1 MVRKATAMRVRDSL
15 GRLLDE
21 VYYRGD
27 GVVSERAGR
36 AMAVLVPVERYEQ
49 YRKTRQERF
58 QVLDRIKTK
67 ARRVPVKQLDEA
79 IDEAVQV
86 SRTRR

>member
-1 MVRKATAMRVRDSL
+1 MQARGSL

-21 VYYRGD
+21 VRYRGD
-27 GVVSERAGR
+27 EVVIERAGR
-36 AMAVLVPVERYEQ
+36 AMAVLVPMERYEQ
-49 YRKTRQERF
+49 YRKSRQERF

-67 ARRVPVKQLDEA
+67 ARRVPAKQLNEI
-79 IDEAVQV
+79 IDEAVQA